1 MSITTR
7 DGLVEINPQ
16 ELSGYYANEALPFAI
31 RSAIW
36 PTGSF
41 FENISTHTNRAR
53 IEIRRALREFI
64 PHCTLERCEIAD
76 ETDIKFTF
84 RVDGMS
90 LYLYVDFVHTVSED
104 EE

>member
-1 MSITTR
+1 MLTR

-41 FENISTHTNRAR
+41 FENLSTRTSRAR
-53 IEIRRALREFI
+53 TELRRALREFI
-64 PHCTLERCEIAD
+64 PNCTLQRCDITS
-76 ETDIKFTF
+76 ETDIKLSFE
-84 RVDGMS
+84 VDGMS
-90 LYLYVDFVHTVSED
+90 LYLYVEFVHAISD